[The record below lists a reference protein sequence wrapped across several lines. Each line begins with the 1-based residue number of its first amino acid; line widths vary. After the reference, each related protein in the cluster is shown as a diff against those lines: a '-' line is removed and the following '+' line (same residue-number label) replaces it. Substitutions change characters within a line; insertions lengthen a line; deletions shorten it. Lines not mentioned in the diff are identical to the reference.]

1 MEMQKSNVVRVAEPS
16 AVQAIAQNS
25 DERYGIRVSDR
36 WYNGKGK
43 CEVVPG
49 NVVEVAYVEN
59 GRFRNIQAIRMVSA
73 SPKLPGNVPNG
84 FGSAERNRF
93 VAYCVG
99 LKAAATCLASPD
111 QIHGDAIKRLAEN
124 FAEWLLAKASENAKA
139 GEGKPPS
146 PIKDENSKF
155 EEVRSW

>member
-43 CEVVPG
+43 CDVVPG
-49 NVVEVAYVEN
+49 NIVEVAYIEN
-59 GRFRNIQAIRMVSA
+59 GRFRNIKAIRVVSA
-73 SPKLPGNVPNG
+73 SPKLSENVPSG
-84 FGSAERNRF
+84 FGPAERNRF

-111 QIHGDAIKRLAEN
+111 QIHGDAIKRLAES
-124 FAEWLLAKASENAKA
+124 FALWLLAKAKA
-139 GEGKPPS
+139 EMETGGGA
-146 PIKDENSKF
+146 
-155 EEVRSW
+155 